1 MRKYLLPVIVSLLSL
16 GCAEAQ
22 RVNINAGGGLASHYG
37 SSTRPVGAVKIG
49 VSYEWELSTTWTLE
63 CGPEF
68 YVKGFKD
75 RNTEVYMRDSEG
87 NLVLDDNGNPMMGKK
102 NVSTTAY
109 YVELPIK
116 ANYYIELRPL
126 HYIELSAGPYAAV
139 GVGGKRKTRGDT
151 DETDEARRFFY
162 EKNTFSE
169 RGVKRFDAGLRA
181 AVAYEFNRQFAVGI
195 EADFGMLRFSD
206 SGGHN
211 VSGLLTLSYRLPI
224 DL

>member
-1 MRKYLLPVIVSLLSL
+1 MAKAGRRTRITLFLAMAAVAVILDQIVKAWVRSALPKTGDTAPFIPGVLRLLHVENTGAAFSMGEGKGFFFVAIAVAIFILALLAVWKEELSVPFALAL
-16 GCAEAQ
+16 GA
-22 RVNINAGGGLASHYG
+22 VAGGGIGNMIDRLIDEG
-37 SSTRPVGAVKIG
+37 G
-49 VSYEWELSTTWTLE
+49 VSTDLFTEALGAE
-63 CGPEF
+63 
-68 YVKGFKD
+68 
-75 RNTEVYMRDSEG
+75 NT
-87 NLVLDDNGNPMMGKK
+87 
-102 NVSTTAY
+102 
-109 YVELPIK
+109 
-116 ANYYIELRPL
+116 
-126 HYIELSAGPYAAV
+126 
-139 GVGGKRKTRGDT
+139 
-151 DETDEARRFFY
+151 RRFFY